1 MIDLHS
7 HILPGLDDGASGMD
21 QTVLMLKQLTVAGF
35 HTVYATPHVVEE
47 QSFLSPERIVAA
59 VDAAKAAVREQ
70 GITIDIRAG
79 AEILIFPDLIKWLQ
93 AGQLVTLGNE
103 GKYLLLELP
112 MLSIPA
118 YTDKVFFDLQ
128 VNGVTPILA
137 HPERHALLGQD
148 PERLLEWANKG
159 ILFQLDLRSL
169 SGRYGPDVRHTAL
182 NIVRSGLVHFIGS
195 DIHRPSQ
202 HPIPFEEELSQLYDL
217 IGSEKY
223 HQLTEEN
230 PDKVFSGKT
239 LQPEG
244 DYRLK
249 WSNKKSWKEKF
260 RAIWS

>member
-7 HILPGLDDGASGMD
+7 HILPGLDDGASVMD
-21 QTVLMLKQLTVAGF
+21 QTLLMLKQLTAAGF

-47 QSFLSPERIVAA
+47 QSFLRPERIVAA
-59 VDAAKAAVREQ
+59 VDAVKSAAAEQ
-70 GITIDIRAG
+70 EIEIEILAG
-79 AEILIFPDLIKWLQ
+79 AEVLIFPDLIKWLQ

-148 PERLLEWANKG
+148 PEHLLAWVNKG

-169 SGRYGPDVRHTAL
+169 TGRYGPDVRHTAL

-195 DIHRPSQ
+195 DIHRPSESL
-202 HPIPFEEELSQLYDL
+202 IPYEEELSQLHDL
-217 IGSEKY
+217 MGSEQY
-223 HQLTEEN
+223 HQVTEEN
-230 PDKVFSGKT
+230 PDKVRSGKA
-239 LQPEG
+239 LQLKG
-244 DYRLK
+244 DYRLN
-249 WSNKKSWKEKF
+249 WSNKKSWKEKL